1 MKAPC
6 VSGHG
11 RSPGARPEWTDEHLP
26 DACGKDSAAHP
37 QYEVCMKN
45 SLLPGIRYAHSFA
58 VPSSRPSP
66 ALHPESDDFAAM
78 PEVFATGFVVGL
90 LEWACIRA
98 VNPHIDWPR
107 EQTLGTHIDVSHNAA
122 MPPGLAIVAVVELV
136 AVDGPKL
143 TFSVEAHDGI
153 DLISKG
159 VHERLV
165 VRRERNEVVPAQH

>member
-1 MKAPC
+1 
-6 VSGHG
+6 
-11 RSPGARPEWTDEHLP
+11 
-26 DACGKDSAAHP
+26 
-37 QYEVCMKN
+37 MKN

-58 VPSSRPSP
+58 VPASRPVP

-78 PEVFATGFVVGL
+78 PEVYATGFVVGL

-107 EQTLGTHIDVSHNAA
+107 EQTLGTRIDVDHRAA
-122 MPPGLAIVAVVELV
+122 MPPGSAIVAVVELV
-136 AVDGPKL
+136 SVDGPKL
-143 TFSVEAHDGI
+143 TFAVEAHDGT

-165 VRRERNEVVPAQH
+165 VQRERNEVVPVH